1 MSEEKPDNYP
11 VESSDVEI
19 PFVSEKLKEEFS
31 ITHDSFFKQT
41 FGTKDIAQAFL
52 RHVLPPEIVCQL
64 NLDKLEIQNGSL
76 TDSDYF
82 KNSAAD
88 LIYVVPLKQGAQNLH
103 VDVILEHKSQPDQF
117 TIFQLTRYTVRILEK
132 ELKAA
137 QESDKTLKYFR
148 FPTVIPIII
157 HNGDTPFTSPCEL
170 KELFNIL
177 PGAERYALNLEA
189 ILFDL
194 NQIPFTQLP
203 RDVNVLEFEPVLKV
217 MQAILRHDIADR
229 IQEALQVLR
238 PYSQI
243 PKYRQLTR
251 LFIVYLLRRARNIKK
266 EKIKEILFSNNN
278 IDQGDKG
285 MVSIAE
291 QLFMEGQSKGLEQ
304 GREQGREKG
313 REEGM
318 EKGMEEGIRN
328 SILLTLKTR
337 FGDIPESISKKISEK
352 TDRVTLDSLLISA
365 VTVKT
370 LADFEKDL

>member
-1 MSEEKPDNYP
+1 MVCTPIHRVVFRGDRLRHGVPGDELNDPVDLIPASALRPFPDDRHRTLCVEGEYISRSAEESILAELIFDWIRLRKLDCWKNWVIDNVNKLRNGCYLIQLPPMSEEKPDNYP
-11 VESSDVEI
+11 VESSDDEI

-64 NLDKLEIQNGSL
+64 NLDNLEIQNGSL

-170 KELFNIL
+170 KELFNVL
-177 PGAERYALNLEA
+177 PGAERYTLNLEA

-194 NQIPFTQLP
+194 NQI
-203 RDVNVLEFEPVLKV
+203 
-217 MQAILRHDIADR
+217 
-229 IQEALQVLR
+229 
-238 PYSQI
+238 
-243 PKYRQLTR
+243 
-251 LFIVYLLRRARNIKK
+251 LF
-266 EKIKEILFSNNN
+266 
-278 IDQGDKG
+278 
-285 MVSIAE
+285 
-291 QLFMEGQSKGLEQ
+291 
-304 GREQGREKG
+304 
-313 REEGM
+313 
-318 EKGMEEGIRN
+318 
-328 SILLTLKTR
+328 
-337 FGDIPESISKKISEK
+337 
-352 TDRVTLDSLLISA
+352 
-365 VTVKT
+365 
-370 LADFEKDL
+370 